1 MLGVIWLRKDQDHF
15 QLAARVIMVLAN
27 LSMLLD
33 PMANYKEEKIFTVA
47 FLNIRGQSGLPISK
61 QLQIESF
68 IKYNQ
73 CDIVHIQ
80 EAHID
85 KDSFSTCD
93 FISSTFNILPNNG
106 LNTIHLQQN
115 RWLINFLSREKS
127 YFR

>member
-1 MLGVIWLRKDQDHF
+1 
-15 QLAARVIMVLAN
+15 MVLAN

-33 PMANYKEEKIFTVA
+33 PMANFKEENILTVA

-93 FISSTFNILPNNG
+93 FISSTFNILHNNS
-106 LNTIHLQQN
+106 LNKYGTASLVKSDFTVAN
-115 RWLINFLSREKS
+115 LCADSEGRFLVFDVGELSFS
-127 YFR
+127 NI